1 MIVKQI
7 FYKRSTNHYCDAN
20 MACRRRMG
28 ACLECTL
35 RWTYLMAVSTGRI
48 MAVSTGRMHLM
59 DATGRHN
66 SCTEAKLV
74 VQYELFDSDDLWSEH
89 AYLLYGE
96 PLTAG
101 NQVCFKNLSTS
112 LCFLSRVPFVR
123 LSLPLPCYTA
133 LLATALHHFL
143 ASALHH
149 FLRQLLVGR
158 AHGLGSRCPL
168 SSLLVV
174 LRCSLIVSDAFQ
186 DRAQSSSA
194 RGLCDLCTSV

>member
-1 MIVKQI
+1 
-7 FYKRSTNHYCDAN
+7 
-20 MACRRRMG
+20 
-28 ACLECTL
+28 
-35 RWTYLMAVSTGRI
+35 MAVSTGRI

-66 SCTEAKLV
+66 SCTEAKRV

-143 ASALHH
+143 
-149 FLRQLLVGR
+149 RQLLFGR
-158 AHGLGSRCPL
+158 AHGLGSR
-168 SSLLVV
+168 SSVLVV
-174 LRCSLIVSDAFQ
+174 LRCSLMVSDAFQ

-194 RGLCDLCTSV
+194 GGL